1 MTEESIFHA
10 ALERSN
16 PADRARFLDQ
26 ACGSDAE
33 LRRRVDALLIA
44 HEGSAELLE
53 GLDPVD
59 LFASAPS
66 PASSPGS
73 TQTSTSTDPATAAF
87 IPQSQPP
94 NASSGAATERETR
107 SEWPE
112 GSTPTVAATADYR
125 GSAGDRRDGDSI
137 KILEGPGSRI
147 GSYKLLQNIGEGGMG
162 VVFMAEQEKPV
173 RRKVALKII
182 KPGMDTNQV
191 VARFEAERQALAMMD
206 HQNIARVFD
215 AGATETGRPYFVMEL
230 VCGKP
235 ITEFCDGRQMSP
247 RERLELFIQVCKAIQ
262 HAHQKGIIH
271 RDIKPSNVLVT
282 IQDGK
287 PVPKVIDFGVAKAT
301 DQSLT
306 EKTLFTQHG
315 ALVGTLEYMSPE
327 QAEAGGIDI
336 DTRSDIYSLGVLLY
350 ELLTGSTPIEKVRLR
365 RAAYGEVLR
374 RIREEEPP
382 KPSTRLSES
391 GESLPSIASVRQTE
405 PSKLTKLMRGEI
417 DWIVMK
423 SLEKDRKRRYETAN
437 AFARDIERYLH
448 DEAVEAGPPSTSYKL
463 RKFARKHRAALATAS
478 AFALVLI
485 AATLISVVSAILTSR
500 AERRSRIDR
509 DRALVAEAK
518 AKADRDV
525 AAAARDGESKAR
537 KSAEKSEKE
546 ARAQL
551 KKFELMNTFLTN
563 DLLTQVEPE
572 NNNVES
578 KVTLFEVLNRAAEK
592 VGDRYKSDPEL
603 EIALRKVIAKTYHSL
618 GWYDKAESQWRAIHD
633 RAASTPGVDR
643 KELWISQS
651 HLGFMANC
659 LGRNREA
666 VELCRDGLD
675 EIERLLGHDHPET
688 LSCRNNL
695 ALVYMSAG
703 RFAEAIAIL
712 EPTLKL
718 EESKLGIDHPD
729 TVHFRINLAGAYH
742 VAGRIAEAIALQEKT
757 LKLQE
762 AKLGPDHPGTLTCR
776 DNLACLYIDA
786 GRTAEAISLLE
797 KTLKQAEA
805 KLGPD
810 HPGTLCVINNLAS
823 AYMSAG
829 RISEII
835 SLLEQT
841 LKQWEAK
848 QGMGID
854 HPTELTIRN
863 NLANAYRAAGR
874 IAEAIALYETT
885 FKRSEEK
892 LGADHPDTI
901 TSRNNLAGAYQ
912 EAGRLAEA
920 VSYFEINNKLSES
933 KLGPDHLFTLRIRA
947 GLADVFLQVGRIAE
961 AIRLL
966 EPTVKQMEAKLG
978 ADHPDTLNCRADLAL
993 AYQIVGRTSEAI
1005 PLFEPT
1011 VKQMEAKLGPDHPI
1025 TLRHRN
1031 NLACSYVFAGRPSEA
1046 VPLFETNHK
1055 LMVAKLGPDHPH
1067 TINSCDHLIFV
1078 YESAKK
1084 WEKAEPFLRKILDHY
1099 RRKGPAES
1107 PEIASALASLGKNLL
1122 FQGKPA
1128 EAEPFLRESLAIREK
1143 KLADDP
1149 LRYNAMS
1156 LLGGALSGQKKY
1168 AEAEPLLIQGYEG
1181 MKAREAK
1188 IPPQGKNNIPNAAER
1203 IVSLYEAWDK
1213 PEKAAEWK
1221 EKLKSAPPTKPD
1233 SNPKPAPNAE
1243 SKNNG
1248 K

>member
-16 PADRARFLDQ
+16 PADRDQFLDQ
-26 ACGSDAE
+26 ACGSDAD

-44 HEGSAELLE
+44 HESSAELLE

-66 PASSPGS
+66 PAS

-87 IPQSQPP
+87 IPRSQPP

-603 EIALRKVIAKTYHSL
+603 EIALRKVIARTYHSL
-618 GWYDKAESQWRAIHD
+618 GYYDKAESQWRAIHD

-651 HLGFMANC
+651 ERGHMERHLG
-659 LGRNREA
+659 RYKEA
-666 VELCRDGLD
+666 IELCRDGLD
-675 EIERLLGHDHPET
+675 GIERLLGPDHPET
-688 LSCRNNL
+688 LRCSNNL

-703 RFAEAIAIL
+703 R
-712 EPTLKL
+712 T
-718 EESKLGIDHPD
+718 
-729 TVHFRINLAGAYH
+729 
-742 VAGRIAEAIALQEKT
+742 AEAIALHEST
-757 LKLQE
+757 LKLSE
-762 AKLGPDHPGTLTCR
+762 AKLGPDHPDTMHFLINLAGTYRTAGRIDDAIALQEKILKIQEAKLGLDHPDTLTCR
-776 DNLACLYIDA
+776 ENLACSYFDAGRIAKAVSLFETSFKQIEAKLGIDHPNTLSNRNNLATAYQAA
-786 GRTAEAISLLE
+786 GRTAEAVSLLE
-797 KTLKQAEA
+797 TTLKQTEA

-810 HPGTLCVINNLAS
+810 HPDTLTSRNNLAS
-823 AYMSAG
+823 AYQASG
-829 RISEII
+829 RTAEAIA
-835 SLLEQT
+835 LLEPI
-841 LKQWEAK
+841 LKRSEAK
-848 QGMGID
+848 LGID
-854 HPTELTIRN
+854 HPITLASCNNLASAYQRAGRIDEAIALLEKTVKRIEDNLGIDHPNTLVIRN
-863 NLANAYRAAGR
+863 NLAFAYQHAGR
-874 IAEAIALYETT
+874 IDEAIALHEKTL
-885 FKRSEEK
+885 KQQEAK
-892 LGADHPDTI
+892 LGIDHLDTL
-901 TSRNNLAGAYQ
+901 TTRNNLAFAYQ
-912 EAGRLAEA
+912 VAGRIDESIPL
-920 VSYFEINNKLSES
+920 FET
-933 KLGPDHLFTLRIRA
+933 TL
-947 GLADVFLQVGRIAE
+947 
-961 AIRLL
+961 
-966 EPTVKQMEAKLG
+966 KQSEAKFGL
-978 ADHPDTLNCRADLAL
+978 DHPDTL
-993 AYQIVGRTSEAI
+993 
-1005 PLFEPT
+1005 LFC
-1011 VKQMEAKLGPDHPI
+1011 
-1025 TLRHRN
+1025 N
-1031 NLACSYVFAGRPSEA
+1031 NLAS
-1046 VPLFETNHK
+1046 
-1055 LMVAKLGPDHPH
+1055 
-1067 TINSCDHLIFV
+1067 I
-1078 YESAKK
+1078 YESEKH
-1084 WEKAEPFLRKILDHY
+1084 WEKAEPLRRKILDHY

-1107 PEIASALASLGKNLL
+1107 PAVANALASLGKNLL

-1128 EAEPFLRESLAIREK
+1128 EAEPFLRECLAIREK

>member
-603 EIALRKVIAKTYHSL
+603 EIALRKVIARTYHSL
-618 GWYDKAESQWRAIHD
+618 GYYDKAESQWRAIHD

-651 HLGFMANC
+651 ERGHMERHLG
-659 LGRNREA
+659 RYKEA
-666 VELCRDGLD
+666 IELCRDGLD
-675 EIERLLGHDHPET
+675 GIERLLGPDHPET
-688 LSCRNNL
+688 LRCSNNL

-703 RFAEAIAIL
+703 R
-712 EPTLKL
+712 T
-718 EESKLGIDHPD
+718 
-729 TVHFRINLAGAYH
+729 
-742 VAGRIAEAIALQEKT
+742 AEAIALHEST
-757 LKLQE
+757 LKLSE
-762 AKLGPDHPGTLTCR
+762 AKLGPDHPDTMHFLINLAGTYRTAGRIDDAIALQEKILKIQEAKLGLDHPDTLTCR
-776 DNLACLYIDA
+776 ENLACSYFDAGRIAKAVSLFETSFKQIEAKLGIDHPNTLSNRNNLATAYQAA
-786 GRTAEAISLLE
+786 GRTAEAVSLLE
-797 KTLKQAEA
+797 TTLKQTEA

-810 HPGTLCVINNLAS
+810 HPDTLTSRNNLAS
-823 AYMSAG
+823 AYQASG
-829 RISEII
+829 RTAEAIA
-835 SLLEQT
+835 LLEPI
-841 LKQWEAK
+841 LKRSEAK
-848 QGMGID
+848 LGID
-854 HPTELTIRN
+854 HPITLASCNNLASAYQRAGRIDEAIALLEKTVKRIEDNLGIDHPNTLVIRN
-863 NLANAYRAAGR
+863 NLAFAYQHAGR
-874 IAEAIALYETT
+874 IDEAIALHEKTL
-885 FKRSEEK
+885 KQQEAK
-892 LGADHPDTI
+892 LGIDHLDTL
-901 TSRNNLAGAYQ
+901 TTRNNLAFAYQ
-912 EAGRLAEA
+912 VAGRIDESIPL
-920 VSYFEINNKLSES
+920 FET
-933 KLGPDHLFTLRIRA
+933 TL
-947 GLADVFLQVGRIAE
+947 
-961 AIRLL
+961 
-966 EPTVKQMEAKLG
+966 KQSEAKFGL
-978 ADHPDTLNCRADLAL
+978 DHPDTL
-993 AYQIVGRTSEAI
+993 
-1005 PLFEPT
+1005 LFC
-1011 VKQMEAKLGPDHPI
+1011 
-1025 TLRHRN
+1025 N
-1031 NLACSYVFAGRPSEA
+1031 NLAS
-1046 VPLFETNHK
+1046 
-1055 LMVAKLGPDHPH
+1055 
-1067 TINSCDHLIFV
+1067 I
-1078 YESAKK
+1078 YESEKH
-1084 WEKAEPFLRKILDHY
+1084 WEKAEPLRRKILDHY

-1107 PEIASALASLGKNLL
+1107 PAVANALASLGKNLL

-1128 EAEPFLRESLAIREK
+1128 EAEPFLRECLAIREK
-1143 KLADDP
+1143 KLADDW
-1149 LRYNAMS
+1149 LRFNAMS

-1181 MKAREAK
+1181 MKAREFKIHRQAK
-1188 IPPQGKNNIPNAAER
+1188 INIPDAAER
-1203 IVSLYEAWDK
+1203 IVSLYEAWGE
-1213 PEKAAEWK
+1213 PEKAAEWR
-1221 EKLKSAPPTKPD
+1221 EKIKAAPPTKPD
-1233 SNPKPAPNAE
+1233 SNPKPAP
-1243 SKNNG
+1243 K
-1248 K
+1248 